1 MKALKDQIKKIIIR
15 SAALV
20 IALALLPSALSVISV
35 NAEGEES
42 ETESGQETTGAKVVS
57 GIEIY
62 RDGEKQ
68 PIEVS
73 AGGQWKSSGVEGDSI
88 PTQRALSV
96 EEFADTTGSVEITR
110 DIYTLTV
117 ATGIS
122 PGKTVEYFAVR
133 YTDQNDNPQ
142 TKYIFPK
149 VYSLPATYKFI
160 ESLDVENERMTK

>member
-1 MKALKDQIKKIIIR
+1 MKQHI
-15 SAALV
+15 
-20 IALALLPSALSVISV
+20 
-35 NAEGEES
+35 EES

-96 EEFADTTGSVEITR
+96 EEFAKVKNLYFGITEGIE
-110 DIYTLTV
+110 DDPNDEVNYMLNKPFEMAMVYEGTV
-117 ATGIS
+117 IDD
-122 PGKTVEYFAVR
+122 GKE
-133 YTDQNDNPQ
+133 
-142 TKYIFPK
+142 
-149 VYSLPATYKFI
+149 
-160 ESLDVENERMTK
+160 